1 MPAHQHQRCAALF
14 RTFKYRPNWPSKGF
28 ASKADAQAWVKSFA
42 DWYND
47 KHLHS
52 AIRFVTPNAR
62 HGGIDRETLAN
73 RATLCVTVWAQNLQ
87 RWSGKTRN
95 WQPAGPVW
103 LNPEK
108 EISVPEIRDAA

>member
-1 MPAHQHQRCAALF
+1 MAAKL
-14 RTFKYRPNWPSKGF
+14 KP
-28 ASKADAQAWVKSFA
+28 FA

-62 HGGIDRETLAN
+62 HGEIDRETLAN
-73 RATLCVTVWAQNLQ
+73 RATLYATVWAQNPQ
-87 RWSGKTRN
+87 HWSGKTRN

-108 EISVPEIRDAA
+108 EISVHEIRDAA